1 MRLRVYVEFHKDFV
15 RVEGDEVV
23 VGIRSKPK
31 RGKANEELVKKLAKH
46 FGVPSSRVR
55 IVSGFRSRSKLV
67 EIL

>member
-55 IVSGFRSRSKLV
+55 IYRASDLEASS
-67 EIL
+67 

>member
-55 IVSGFRSRSKLV
+55 IVSGFRSRCKLV